1 MIQRIQTLYL
11 GIASILLIVLFM
23 VNILLLELTGEDA
36 SYQLTQIGLEMHADT
51 GVEKIGQAYAVMV
64 SLVLSLLL
72 SIYAVM
78 QYRNRKFQITLVRFA
93 MLMQLA
99 FIASVVFYLTRLQ
112 EMTEGEVSYS
122 PLLLVPIVN
131 IVLYVLAI
139 RGIRKDEELVRSAD
153 RLR

>member
-23 VNILLLELTGEDA
+23 VNIPLLELTGEDA